1 MCIYKS
7 AQNVPKS
14 KICKSFKLKVLRI
27 DQEKCFK
34 LNKILQLI
42 DEEILSVDETKK
54 LMLQIKYCCCYS
66 VVMIVALKNVKHGT
80 GKKQGRNLLLKNKPG

>member
-1 MCIYKS
+1 MKNI
-7 AQNVPKS
+7 
-14 KICKSFKLKVLRI
+14 
-27 DQEKCFK
+27 K